1 MSAWLKLIPPW
12 GWLAITWALSLVLVG
27 GGQQIRVAAAKVEAV
42 QAVAAMQQQA
52 AAHEHTLGEIAR
64 AAARQLQAQQDQR
77 QALELRLAA
86 LDAKEHKELTDA
98 QAENDRLQRL
108 YAGADAERKRLRIE
122 ARIAANDRVVSDTA
136 SAGSLGN
143 GASVELSERAG
154 SAVWNIRGGMISDRA
169 KLAYLQGYVC
179 EQRPDIEVCKKGK

>member
-1 MSAWLKLIPPW
+1 MSAWLKLVPSW
-12 GWLAITWALSLVLVG
+12 AWLAGAWVLSLVLVG
-27 GGQQIRVAAAKVEAV
+27 GAQQVRVGLAQVEAAA
-42 QAVAAMQQQA
+42 AVASMERQA
-52 AAHEHTLGEIAR
+52 ATHEHTLGEIAR
-64 AAARQLQAQQDQR
+64 AAARQLQAQQEQR
-77 QALELRLAA
+77 QALELRLGA

-179 EQRPDIEVCKKGK
+179 EQRPDIEACKKRE

>member
-1 MSAWLKLIPPW
+1 MSAWLKLVQPW
-12 GWLAITWALSLVLVG
+12 AWLAIAWALSLVLVG

-122 ARIAANDRVVSDTA
+122 SRIAANDRVVSDTA

>member
-12 GWLAITWALSLVLVG
+12 AWLAIAWALSLVLVG

-179 EQRPDIEVCKKGK
+179 EQRPDIEACKKGK

>member
-1 MSAWLKLIPPW
+1 M
-12 GWLAITWALSLVLVG
+12 LSLVLVG
-27 GGQQIRVAAAKVEAV
+27 GAQQVRVGLAQVEA
-42 QAVAAMQQQA
+42 AGAFASMDRQA

-64 AAARQLQAQQDQR
+64 AAARQLQVQQEQR
-77 QALELRLAA
+77 QALELRLSA

-108 YAGADAERKRLRIE
+108 YSGADAERKRLRIE
-122 ARIAANDRVVSDTA
+122 ARIAANDRVVSDAT
-136 SAGSLGN
+136 GTGRVGN

-154 SAVWNIRGGMISDRA
+154 SAVWNIRGAMISDRA

-179 EQRPDIEVCKKGK
+179 EQRPDIEACKKRE

>member
-1 MSAWLKLIPPW
+1 MTWLKLVPSW
-12 GWLAITWALSLVLVG
+12 AWWALALVAVAG
-27 GGQQIRVAAAKVEAV
+27 VQQLRVAGAQVETAGAV
-42 QAVAAMQQQA
+42 VSMERQA

-64 AAARQLQAQQDQR
+64 AAARQLQDQQEKR
-77 QALELRLAA
+77 QALELRLSA

-136 SAGSLGN
+136 GAGSVVD

-154 SAVWNIRGGMISDRA
+154 SAVWDIRGGMISDRA

-179 EQRPDIEVCKKGK
+179 EQRPDIEACKKGE